1 MNVMDINDRSCERY
15 RSHIDAYLDN
25 ELPVE
30 TSPEILRHFESCSE
44 CAGIIENRD
53 RMKHLLRCAVNAE
66 GAPVE
71 LVEALRNS
79 FRIEE
84 GSL

>member
-1 MNVMDINDRSCERY
+1 MNVMNIHDRSCERY

-30 TSPEILRHFESCSE
+30 TSPEILRHFKSCSE

-53 RMKHLLRCAVNAE
+53 RMKHLLRSAVTRE
-66 GAPVE
+66 EAPVE
-71 LVEALRNS
+71 LVEALRGS
-79 FRIEE
+79 YRTGE